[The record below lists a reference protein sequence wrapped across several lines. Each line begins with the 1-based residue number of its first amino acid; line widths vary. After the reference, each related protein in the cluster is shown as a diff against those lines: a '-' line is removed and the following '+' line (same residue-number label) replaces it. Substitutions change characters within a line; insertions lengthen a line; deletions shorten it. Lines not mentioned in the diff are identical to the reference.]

1 MISKEFKKGD
11 LVWSVVAN
19 NDRNMWGIIV
29 ADAEYDRA
37 NLMMFGSHS
46 ETFKVW
52 WRDGTLGKRVSD
64 FDLVKISWRK

>member
-1 MISKEFKKGD
+1 MRVKLKKGD

-29 ADAEYDRA
+29 AKAVRDTFD
-37 NLMMFGSHS
+37 LKMFGNHS
-46 ETFKVW
+46 EKFKVW

-64 FDLVKISWRK
+64 FDLVKIKDES

>member
-1 MISKEFKKGD
+1 MRVKLKKGD

-29 ADAEYDRA
+29 AKAVRDTFD
-37 NLMMFGSHS
+37 LKMFGTHS

-52 WRDGTLGKRVSD
+52 WGDGTVGNNVWDYDLMSSD
-64 FDLVKISWRK
+64 GMSS

>member
-1 MISKEFKKGD
+1 MRTEFKKGD

-29 ADAEYDRA
+29 AKVVRDTLD
-37 NLMMFGSHS
+37 LKMFGTQS

-64 FDLVKISWRK
+64 FDLVKVKDES